1 MLGRRVCVQTER
13 KKQCQFFFGIHS
25 EKQCPERRKL
35 WVAAIKRKIWTDKL
49 INSVKLC
56 SDTGKNA
63 GITFDVENIELT
75 QNEKD

>member
-1 MLGRRVCVQTER
+1 MRTNG
-13 KKQCQFFFGIHS
+13 KKKAVSIFFRIHS

-63 GITFDVENIELT
+63 GITFDVENIEPT